1 MGKFRFDPTV
11 CLFIVLQYLRNTSLI
26 LILVIILH
34 DTVTVGS
41 ASVAVPFAT
50 GGLFGLPEI
59 EFVEVV
65 ETVVDGAEEGV
76 LGCGCVCPA
85 MLRHIFYY
93 IIFIAIQLH

>member
-1 MGKFRFDPTV
+1 MGKLRFDPIV
-11 CLFIVLQYLRNTSLI
+11 GFFIILQYLRNTSLI
-26 LILVIILH
+26 LILVILH
-34 DTVTVGS
+34 DAVTVGS

-50 GGLFGLPEI
+50 GGLFGLVEI

-76 LGCGCVCPA
+76 FGCGCVCPA